1 LNPPHGFYRA
11 CTFAF
16 TRAPAIVGNVEHP
29 VNSNW
34 QPRLYVGTKEKRVLI
49 AVLAT
54 AVLWSTGL
62 FIANENEITK
72 EYLTVLADFMH
83 ADA

>member
-1 LNPPHGFYRA
+1 
-11 CTFAF
+11 
-16 TRAPAIVGNVEHP
+16 
-29 VNSNW
+29 
-34 QPRLYVGTKEKRVLI
+34 VLI